1 MPPENSRDHDEM
13 LRLLRENNALLKK
26 LYRHNI
32 ISYVLKALWY
42 AILIGLPFA
51 VYFYFLEPYFRAFGS
66 DYDTFR
72 QGMDEL
78 PGVKEIQR
86 FLQVFVD

>member
-1 MPPENSRDHDEM
+1 M
-13 LRLLRENNALLKK
+13 LRLLRENNELLKK

-32 ISYVLKALWY
+32 INYVFRLVWY
-42 AILIGLPFA
+42 AVLIGVPFA

-72 QGMDEL
+72 QGMLEL
-78 PGVKEIQR
+78 PGLKELQR
-86 FLQVFVD
+86 FFEVMLG